1 MLIFFQAGFDETAR
15 MLQRTIPDAKSG
27 RWKLQRFANR
37 EMYILLSTSVKD
49 QPCLIVGS
57 IAPPDERL
65 LSVALLAHTLKK
77 EGASRVSAFFPYLAY
92 CRHDKM
98 KPGESLA
105 TAWTGSVLNASGI
118 DEIVTADLHSI
129 HDQELYPMALAS
141 ISTADLFAK
150 EVQRL
155 KLQDATIVA
164 PDRGAIERCHAVE
177 QAAGMTGGFA
187 FFEKVRTLR
196 RIAHVKLVGSVGER
210 AVIVDDQLDTGAT
223 LVSACTQL
231 QKRGVKEIAIFVTHG
246 LFTGRTWKKLW
257 SHGVTRIFV
266 TDTIP
271 RVKKLDRRI
280 MVLSIAP
287 LLSGFPRKARTID
300 L

>member
-1 MLIFFQAGFDETAR
+1 MAR
-15 MLQRTIPDAKSG
+15 MLQRNIPNAAIG
-27 RWKLQRFANR
+27 RWKLARFANK
-37 EMYILLSTSVKD
+37 EMYVLLTTPVKD

-65 LSVALLAHTLKK
+65 LSIALLAHTLKK
-77 EGASRVSAFFPYLAY
+77 DGASRVSAFFPYLAY

-105 TAWTGSVLNASGI
+105 TGWTGSVLRASGI
-118 DEIVTADLHSI
+118 DEVVTADLHSV

-141 ISTADLFAK
+141 ISTADLFAREIK
-150 EVQRL
+150 RL

-164 PDRGAIERCHAVE
+164 PDHGAIERCRAVE
-177 QAAGMTGGFA
+177 QAAGMTGGLA
-187 FFEKVRTLR
+187 FLEKVRTLR

-223 LVSACTQL
+223 LVSACAQL
-231 QKRGVKEIAIFVTHG
+231 QKRGVKEITIFVTHG
-246 LFTGRTWKKLW
+246 LFNGETWKKLW

-271 RVKKLDRRI
+271 KHVMDRRI
-280 MVLSIAP
+280 TVLSIAP
-287 LLSGFPRKARTID
+287 LIYRFPTKPGTRD